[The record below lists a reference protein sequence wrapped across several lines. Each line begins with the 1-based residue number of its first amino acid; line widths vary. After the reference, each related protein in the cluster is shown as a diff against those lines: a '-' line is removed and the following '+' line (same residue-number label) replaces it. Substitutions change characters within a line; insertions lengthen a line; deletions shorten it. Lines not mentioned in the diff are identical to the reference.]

1 VVCVCYCALQVHQH
15 NKPGQH
21 SGEDGKLVAIFIHDN
36 YARPNKKSG
45 AWMSEYRTQ
54 CRNSTEGNAQVS
66 AVSVLVALL
75 CSYVVTL
82 FLVGRALQ
90 KRNPS

>member
-1 VVCVCYCALQVHQH
+1 VVCVCYCTVQVHQH

-54 CRNSTEGNAQVS
+54 CRNSAEGNAQVS
-66 AVSVLVALL
+66 AVSVLVVLL
-75 CSYVVTL
+75 FSYV
-82 FLVGRALQ
+82 G
-90 KRNPS
+90 

>member
-54 CRNSTEGNAQVS
+54 CRNSAEGNAQVS
-66 AVSVLVALL
+66 AVSM
-75 CSYVVTL
+75 VVVPLGT
-82 FLVGRALQ
+82 
-90 KRNPS
+90 